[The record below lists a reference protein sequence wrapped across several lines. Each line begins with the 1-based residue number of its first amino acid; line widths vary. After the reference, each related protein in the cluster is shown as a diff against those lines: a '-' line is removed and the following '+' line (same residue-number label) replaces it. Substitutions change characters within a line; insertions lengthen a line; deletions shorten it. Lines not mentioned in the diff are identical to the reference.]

1 MAREDV
7 AIYVD
12 TISITGSGGEVTGN
26 LSATSRP
33 VRATVE
39 YGEAKRLRAE
49 LVAGMERPELVVPIE
64 DIKWLGEA
72 DSPRGS
78 TSGRGTR
85 KRRGSGPPGPDRDG
99 V

>member
-1 MAREDV
+1 MVRQDV
-7 AIYVD
+7 AIFVD
-12 TISITGSGGEVTGN
+12 TISISGSGGEVTGN

-49 LVAGMERPELVVPIE
+49 LVAGMERPELVVRIE
-64 DIKWLGEA
+64 AIKWLGEA
-72 DSPRGS
+72 DSPPGS
-78 TSGRGTR
+78 TPGRGTR
-85 KRRGSGPPGPDRDG
+85 KRR